1 MMVVRGQTANFVVA
15 YDDTLANGIAL
26 SDAVLA
32 QCEQDLAALIQLFG
46 GAVPA
51 AASLPFHINL
61 VPGGGGAGHP
71 GCLATTITC
80 FISAG
85 SDTLGVPALVD
96 AEVGEVLMNTQ
107 ARGFDCAAS
116 NGEALSRVLPTVL
129 YPNLR
134 NRFSTG
140 NTWLNST
147 NPSRPDWI
155 TNTNPTDQDMVSTG
169 CASLFLNYLAYQ
181 LNFSWPN
188 IINAAAPTLAGTAA
202 NLGLQNAFT
211 DFASLLARH
220 FPPGVATNLPDDD
233 PFPLSD
239 PSLYMRHNLADD
251 GTSHTGPLAN
261 SPDIIVKN
269 NAVTNPQATFST
281 PASIGSDTESDPSV
295 LTGGANYVYVRVWN
309 RGVDAANVTA
319 TVYWSPPA
327 TLVTP
332 NLWHLIGSAQFAD
345 VPPGRIVQVSD
356 PGITWPQS
364 TIPGP
369 GHYCFVAT
377 VGNAADPAPA
387 PNTFNSFTDFVTY
400 VYAHNN
406 LTWRNFNV
414 VLSAHHHIPLP
425 FFISGAWDKAHH
437 FVFETVA
444 DLPPGAR
451 LGLQVPQWL
460 GRALS
465 VRHAGLDEYEDAD
478 MDPDDRRRV
487 RVPLNAHGPQQL
499 GQIELPAKLLARSEL
514 VVHVP
519 AGRRDRP
526 YETVI
531 RQLHEGREVGR
542 ITWRFLP
549 EGSNN
554 D

>member
-1 MMVVRGQTANFVVA
+1 MMVVRGQTPNFVVA
-15 YDDTLANGIAL
+15 YDDTLASGIAL

-32 QCEQDLAALIQLFG
+32 QCEQDLAGLIQLFG
-46 GAVPA
+46 GIVPA
-51 AASLPFHINL
+51 AASLPFHIDL

-80 FISAG
+80 YISAG

-96 AEVGEVLMNTQ
+96 AEVAEVLMNTQ

-181 LNFSWPN
+181 LNFNWPS
-188 IINAAAPTLAGTAA
+188 ILSAAAPTLAGTAA

-220 FPPGVATNLPDDD
+220 FPPGVTTSLPDDD
-233 PFPLSD
+233 PFPLPD

-251 GTSHTGPLAN
+251 GTSHTGPIAN
-261 SPDIIVKN
+261 SPDIILKN

-281 PASIGSDTESDPSV
+281 PASIGSDTESDPTV
-295 LTGGANYVYVRVWN
+295 LTGSANYVYLRVWN
-309 RGVDAANVTA
+309 RGTDATNVTA

-356 PGITWPQS
+356 PGISWPQS
-364 TIPGP
+364 SIPGP
-369 GHYCFVAT
+369 GHYCFVAA
-377 VGNAADPAPA
+377 VGNATDPAPA
-387 PNTFNSFTDFVTY
+387 PSAFNSFNDFVAY
-400 VYAHNN
+400 IYAHNN
-406 LTWRNFNV
+406 ITWRNFNV

-425 FFISGAWDKAHH
+425 FLISGAWDKAHP
-437 FVFETVA
+437 FVLETVA
-444 DLPPGAR
+444 ELPPGAR
-451 LGLQVPQWL
+451 LALQVPQWL

-465 VRHAGLDEYEDAD
+465 VRHAGIDEYEDTD

-487 RVPLNAHGPQQL
+487 RLPLNAHGPQQL
-499 GQIELPAKLLARSEL
+499 GQIELPAKTLARSEL
-514 VVHVP
+514 VVHIP
-519 AGRRDRP
+519 AERRDRP

-549 EGSNN
+549 ERSG
-554 D
+554 DE